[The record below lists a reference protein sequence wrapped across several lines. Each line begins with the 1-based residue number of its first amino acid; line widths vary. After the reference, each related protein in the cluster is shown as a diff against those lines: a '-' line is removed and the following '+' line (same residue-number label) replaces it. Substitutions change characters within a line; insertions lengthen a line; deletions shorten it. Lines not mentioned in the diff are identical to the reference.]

1 MEDIN
6 PALAWYKSI
15 SSKNN
20 LPPRDVLLQGHI
32 NVGNK

>member
-6 PALAWYKSI
+6 PTLTWYKPI

-20 LPPRDVLLQGHI
+20 LPPRCPFARAY
-32 NVGNK
+32 KCW